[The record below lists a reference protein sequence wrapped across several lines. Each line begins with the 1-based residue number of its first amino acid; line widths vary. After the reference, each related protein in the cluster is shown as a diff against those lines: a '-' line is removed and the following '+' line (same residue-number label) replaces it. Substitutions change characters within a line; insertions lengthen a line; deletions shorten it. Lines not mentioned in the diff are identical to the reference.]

1 MLRSWMMLSVFVL
14 GTALAGAQSWSQA
27 YEKGLMEGRAGQWA
41 EARQS
46 FKQAAAYRTEDYAG
60 PTTLPGPVTER
71 RLWRGGAAYSPNF
84 LAAYAS
90 YRLGGDTAGNTR
102 SDHFRTAAAEFEAL
116 QTKNQA
122 SAESFY
128 FLNFIYTTLGDSEK
142 RIKLDERF
150 AAARNRLNWKVDTE
164 LVAPEELAAVQQLL
178 GNQGP
183 VITTPT
189 TIPSTTTNPPV
200 RPNPTNPTTN
210 PTPIPSIG
218 LGTRVP
224 TMGNK
229 FALIVGNSASRISG
243 HAMPFASDDAQRV
256 REALTMSA
264 GYAEENVD
272 VVINATAAQILASAR
287 ALAERLPQD
296 GTIFIYYAGAGVNID
311 GKDYLA
317 GVDTEVASDT
327 GSMLAKSALY
337 QLFER
342 KGAHIFSFFQVNRP
356 TVNGRYFGMEV
367 PPFGRIAQSQATL
380 PNGTVYSHVSNGKTI
395 GLYTD
400 AFVATLNEFKTNQ
413 IPIQEFG
420 WQLFY
425 RIRRSG
431 TGSDGG
437 SSRQTPTLPVLTNLA
452 AEAVF

>member
-1 MLRSWMMLSVFVL
+1 MRSWMMLSVL
-14 GTALAGAQSWSQA
+14 MLAMPLAGAQSWSQA
-27 YEKGLMEGRAGQWA
+27 YEKALAEGRAGQWA
-41 EARQS
+41 EARAS

-71 RLWRGGAAYSPNF
+71 RLWRGGSAYSPNF
-84 LAAYAS
+84 LAAYSA
-90 YRLGGDTAGNTR
+90 YRLGGGLSGSSR

-116 QTKNQA
+116 QAKNQH
-122 SAESFY
+122 SAESYY
-128 FLNFIYTTLGDSEK
+128 FLNFIYTSLGDTEK
-142 RIKLDERF
+142 RMKLDERF
-150 AAARNRLNWKVDTE
+150 GAMRGKTNWKVDTE

-178 GNQGP
+178 GNAAP
-183 VITTPT
+183 VVVT
-189 TIPSTTTNPPV
+189 PSTINNPPTNPPI
-200 RPNPTNPTTN
+200 RPNPNNPPVNPPTNPV
-210 PTPIPSIG
+210 PS

-224 TMGNK
+224 TVATK
-229 FALIVGNSASRISG
+229 FALVVGNSASRLSG

-264 GYAEENVD
+264 GYPEENVD
-272 VVINATAAQILASAR
+272 VVINATASQILASAR

-296 GTIFIYYAGAGVNID
+296 GTIFIYYAGAGVNLD

-317 GVDTEVASDT
+317 GVDTEIATDS
-327 GSMLAKSALY
+327 GSMLAKSAVY

-356 TVNGRYFGMEV
+356 IVGGRYFGMEV
-367 PPFGRIAQSQATL
+367 PPYGRIAQCQATL
-380 PNGTVYSHVSNGKTI
+380 PNGSVYSHVSNGKTV

-400 AFVATLNEFKTNQ
+400 AFVATLNEFRTNQ

-431 TGSDGG
+431 TGTEVG
-437 SSRQTPTLPVLTNLA
+437 SSGQTPTLPVLTNLA
-452 AEAVF
+452 ADAVF